1 MKRLHLLKWFGVG
14 FISTLAVILFFGLA
28 VPAIVTAQQGNPNEV
43 FVQDGQTSIRTDDPL
58 GRNNVPAPEDSILT
72 STNKLPPAPEIQE
85 DVKGGGGPTTVL
97 LVPGSAFRSD
107 GDITAS
113 TYFYFSEGYWEGSS
127 GIPCF
132 EAPAYLPINAKVS
145 EFLFSAFDN
154 DVANNVWMIFYK
166 INNFTGD
173 VTQLAYLSTT
183 GASPT
188 IQKPYVSF
196 TPEVVS
202 YPTYSY
208 YLGTCLGSDLTR
220 LYSAQLWY
228 NP

>member
-1 MKRLHLLKWFGVG
+1 MV
-14 FISTLAVILFFGLA
+14 
-28 VPAIVTAQQGNPNEV
+28 
-43 FVQDGQTSIRTDDPL
+43 
-58 GRNNVPAPEDSILT
+58 
-72 STNKLPPAPEIQE
+72 
-85 DVKGGGGPTTVL
+85 
-97 LVPGSAFRSD
+97 
-107 GDITAS
+107 
-113 TYFYFSEGYWEGSS
+113 
-127 GIPCF
+127 
-132 EAPAYLPINAKVS
+132 
-145 EFLFSAFDN
+145 
-154 DVANNVWMIFYK
+154 FYK